1 MSHDDP
7 SGTDPF
13 EVIGPRASNPD
24 DATEGLDSEGI
35 RSDGEGAFEV
45 IGDVPVPPPPTTDSV
60 ARPGSAGEL
69 VEVTGPAGEP
79 VALAV
84 DSKVTLGNIYDAAGQ
99 PRPAGKGAGP
109 RGDVPSPFEFI
120 GVEEPTAPKGGEVPG
135 ASTALVRVPGQR
147 VKLWGLSSRAYEHPA
162 DRAALTALRK
172 VPGVDAVLRTLIGLI
187 GERSLRYLFLASAV
201 RVNEHQFSQVYATYL
216 EVCDTLDIRTPPE
229 LFVAQTPLVNAG
241 AIGVDEPFIVLN
253 SGTVALLS
261 SDELRVVLGHELGHI
276 LSDHV
281 LFKTLLRLLL
291 NFSLANLGIPLG
303 SIALFGLLAA
313 LREWDR
319 KSELSCDR
327 AGLLA
332 VQDPRVAFTVHMK
345 LAGGNDVAQMSVDEF
360 IKQAHEYERAGSA
373 VDGIFKLLNLIGRTH
388 PFHVTRLAELK
399 LWVEDGSYQKLLDG
413 DYVKRAEEADASVY
427 EEVKEGAKAYQE
439 DLERS
444 EEPLV
449 RFFADLGNKLSEGG
463 SKAVESAKG
472 FFDRFSKKD

>member
-1 MSHDDP
+1 M
-7 SGTDPF
+7 
-13 EVIGPRASNPD
+13 
-24 DATEGLDSEGI
+24 
-35 RSDGEGAFEV
+35 
-45 IGDVPVPPPPTTDSV
+45 
-60 ARPGSAGEL
+60 
-69 VEVTGPAGEP
+69 
-79 VALAV
+79 
-84 DSKVTLGNIYDAAGQ
+84 
-99 PRPAGKGAGP
+99 
-109 RGDVPSPFEFI
+109 
-120 GVEEPTAPKGGEVPG
+120 
-135 ASTALVRVPGQR
+135 VRVPGQR